1 MVGKKGRKEGDK
13 AGEMIGFS
21 MSTFLDMADRSGLIS
36 IPEAAQ
42 IRGTSRAAIQHL
54 IERGRLTAH
63 EVFGRTM
70 VLRYEVEN
78 FERKKSGPK
87 SEGEE

>member
-1 MVGKKGRKEGDK
+1 MTKKKKKDSAEP
-13 AGEMIGFS
+13 MIGFS
-21 MSTFLDMADRSGLIS
+21 MSTFLDMADRSGLIT

-63 EVFGRTM
+63 EVFGKVM
-70 VLRYEVEN
+70 VFRHEVEN
-78 FERKKSGPK
+78 FERQKSGPK
-87 SEGEE
+87 SEKEN

>member
-1 MVGKKGRKEGDK
+1 MVKKKVRKKDDE

-54 IERGRLTAH
+54 IERGRLTAY

-70 VLRYEVEN
+70 VNRREVEN

-87 SEGEE
+87 VEGEE

>member
-1 MVGKKGRKEGDK
+1 MVKKKERKEGDK
-13 AGEMIGFS
+13 TGEMIGFS

-54 IERGRLTAH
+54 IDRGRLTAH

>member
-1 MVGKKGRKEGDK
+1 MVKKKGRKKGEE
-13 AGEMIGFS
+13 AGPMVGFS

-70 VLRYEVEN
+70 VLRHEVEN